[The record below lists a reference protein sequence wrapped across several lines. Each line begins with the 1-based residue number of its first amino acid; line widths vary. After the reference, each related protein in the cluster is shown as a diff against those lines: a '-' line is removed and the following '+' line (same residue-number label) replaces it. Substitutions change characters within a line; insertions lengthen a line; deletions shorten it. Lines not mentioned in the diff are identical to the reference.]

1 MSRWARCRR
10 TSMIARGVILV
21 ALMNHGSALAQTT
34 ASQGRA
40 PSKVTEPDQEDH
52 TDENADVSRQLANP
66 IANMVSIPFQFNWA
80 GPIEPFDSTGFDLNF
95 QPVVPFTL
103 NEDWNL
109 ILRFILPLVG
119 APALTT
125 NGIPENGT
133 SDITASLFFSPAH
146 GKWIWGVGPVFLI
159 PTSTNPLL
167 TQGKWAIG
175 PTAVVLREVGPWTLG
190 VLANQEWSYA
200 SMADYFTT
208 SVNQMFLQPFATLQM
223 KHAVS
228 LTFTSEQNYHWK
240 APDDQRSTVPI
251 QVFLAK
257 VTRLGPFPF
266 QVEGGGGYFVVRPDG
281 AEHWMMRLN
290 FILILPRKR

>member
-1 MSRWARCRR
+1 
-10 TSMIARGVILV
+10 
-21 ALMNHGSALAQTT
+21 LAIGLAFAHTPAFAQA
-34 ASQGRA
+34 ASGKA
-40 PSKVTEPDQEDH
+40 SEVTKPDPPGEHDA
-52 TDENADVSRQLANP
+52 ENADVSRQLANP
-66 IANMVSIPFQFNWA
+66 IANMVSVPFQFNWA
-80 GPIEPFDSTGFDLNF
+80 GPIAPFDSTGFDLNF

-103 NEDWNL
+103 NDDWNL
-109 ILRFILPLVG
+109 ILRFILPFVG

-175 PTAVVLREVGPWTLG
+175 PTAVVLREVGKWTLG

-200 SMADYFTT
+200 SMANYFTN
-208 SVNQMFLQPFATLQM
+208 SVSQMFFQPFATLQM

-228 LTFTSEQNYHWK
+228 LTFTSEETYNWK
-240 APDDQRSTVPI
+240 APSDQGSTVPI
-251 QVFLAK
+251 QIFLAK

-266 QVEGGGGYFVVRPDG
+266 QVEGGGGYFVARPDG

-290 FILILPRKR
+290 FILILPRKQK